1 MTRALV
7 KVVLTCAAL
16 AVFLPAAAFAQE
28 GQIAGTVRDA
38 SNAVMPGVTVE
49 ATSPALIE
57 KVRSTTTDTKGQ
69 YQITNL
75 PVGTYTVTFT
85 LSGFTKQQRDGVVL
99 TSGFTAPVNATMSV
113 GQVAETVVVSGE
125 APTVDVRNARE
136 VISLT
141 GQEIKDLPTA
151 RNVNSL
157 LEVTPAIN
165 SNYRPTTAFGSPGV
179 CVGGIG
185 VFCNP
190 GVNGFN
196 VGDTDTTNLAQGRV
210 MVDGQVV
217 NSALGTAQPVVGQ
230 TGGYT
235 ADIAN
240 AAEVNIQVT
249 GALGDSETGGSA
261 INIVPKTGGNRFAG
275 DYNTTYTQKSW
286 FGNNTSAYPSVPALF
301 QAVISD
307 HDVSGSY
314 GGPIKRDK
322 LWFFAVGRD
331 QGIHKL
337 PVGIDFWPNL
347 WEGQWGYNYQPDR
360 SKPRVEY
367 KNQWIN
373 GSARIT
379 WQASTKNKFNFF
391 WDEQDFCQDPCHG
404 VVSVFTSPESWWSV
418 STKPDRLAQVSWTNP
433 LTNKILLEGGL
444 SYTLQYYST
453 ASSRDYVN
461 PQDIPRVI
469 ETGNTAGADATAPRV
484 NQFAGT
490 PGLFALTSGSLNS
503 YINGGGAE
511 TRDVGAYRMR
521 GSLSYITGSHHVK
534 LGYDGAYYKQLQ
546 TNVTNQP
553 QMTFNYLWPA
563 ANCNAAIGACG
574 NTSLQFPNDPNNTA
588 LRPIPNT
595 VDFNTGATTLND
607 HVMYT
612 ALYAQDQWTFR
623 RLTLGGALR
632 FDHATSGYG
641 ASCIGP
647 NAFVKNAYCTKAT
660 DGVNY
665 NDLGPRFS
673 ATWDVRGDGK
683 TAVRFNGGRFLNA
696 AAISDVFSGANP
708 ARRTVN
714 DLRRAWND
722 TNGNRRVDCDLLN
735 FAPNGECGGFSPG
748 FNNTL
753 AFGQDPYALDAAGT
767 PIGLTTT
774 QCGRTESAIPAA
786 IQSYCNQYGQSVVN
800 GFGRRRGE
808 WQFGVGV
815 QREILPRLSVDI
827 DYNRRNYFN
836 VLVSDT
842 LNIGCDRFN
851 GQTDVTTCQKNMLAY
866 SNPSY
871 DFYTVQAPVDP
882 RLPNGGGYT
891 ILGLNTDRISQAVN
905 QPIAQTYMDTM
916 NYFWHGVDTNF
927 NWRGPKGIR
936 VQGGTSTGHTE
947 RNTCYSELDAPN
959 VRGRTGA
966 EWQAGCD
973 TRMPWQTT
981 FKGSAAYNIPKI
993 DVLVATVW
1001 QSQPGVNI
1009 TASLTYTKDQVQ
1021 WEPDSAARA
1030 TTPCFPASAGVGCLG
1045 AARNVTTVT
1054 VPLLLNNEMWG
1065 ERVSTMD
1072 LKLAKNIRFAD
1083 KRLELGVDV
1092 YNFLNSDAITSYQT
1106 TYTPDNPATPA
1117 NENTWMQ
1124 PTGLVSPRFVRVQVQ
1139 FSF

>member
-461 PQDIPRVI
+461 PQDLPRVI

-534 LGYDGAYYKQLQ
+534 LGYDGAYYKQFQ

-683 TAVRFNGGRFLNA
+683 TAVRFNG
-696 AAISDVFSGANP
+696 
-708 ARRTVN
+708 
-714 DLRRAWND
+714 
-722 TNGNRRVDCDLLN
+722 
-735 FAPNGECGGFSPG
+735 
-748 FNNTL
+748 
-753 AFGQDPYALDAAGT
+753 
-767 PIGLTTT
+767 
-774 QCGRTESAIPAA
+774 
-786 IQSYCNQYGQSVVN
+786 
-800 GFGRRRGE
+800 
-808 WQFGVGV
+808 
-815 QREILPRLSVDI
+815 
-827 DYNRRNYFN
+827 
-836 VLVSDT
+836 
-842 LNIGCDRFN
+842 
-851 GQTDVTTCQKNMLAY
+851 
-866 SNPSY
+866 
-871 DFYTVQAPVDP
+871 
-882 RLPNGGGYT
+882 
-891 ILGLNTDRISQAVN
+891 
-905 QPIAQTYMDTM
+905 
-916 NYFWHGVDTNF
+916 
-927 NWRGPKGIR
+927 
-936 VQGGTSTGHTE
+936 
-947 RNTCYSELDAPN
+947 
-959 VRGRTGA
+959 
-966 EWQAGCD
+966 
-973 TRMPWQTT
+973 
-981 FKGSAAYNIPKI
+981 
-993 DVLVATVW
+993 
-1001 QSQPGVNI
+1001 
-1009 TASLTYTKDQVQ
+1009 
-1021 WEPDSAARA
+1021 
-1030 TTPCFPASAGVGCLG
+1030 
-1045 AARNVTTVT
+1045 
-1054 VPLLLNNEMWG
+1054 
-1065 ERVSTMD
+1065 
-1072 LKLAKNIRFAD
+1072 
-1083 KRLELGVDV
+1083 
-1092 YNFLNSDAITSYQT
+1092 
-1106 TYTPDNPATPA
+1106 
-1117 NENTWMQ
+1117 
-1124 PTGLVSPRFVRVQVQ
+1124 
-1139 FSF
+1139 